1 MAEYRDI
8 LRFLVQNPPLR
19 EPDRRMHASLLE
31 MLAKKLRGEDVKAEE
46 KILKTKLM
54 TLNQKS
60 RYH

>member
-1 MAEYRDI
+1 MAAYRDI